1 MRDLLRAAA
10 VLLLATPLR
19 LQAGDVRLGSCE
31 TSAGAWE
38 FTSKEGGRAMIA
50 KEGEKYHVMWI
61 TTFVNTDG
69 MTEPEGIAAECTCQ
83 DSPRKLVWKCRV
95 AFSLQSS
102 QIGTDQ
108 MYEWALD
115 GDTLSSWYVAPDGKR
130 SATPI
135 RRLR

>member
-1 MRDLLRAAA
+1 MRKLLGTAA
-10 VLLLATPLR
+10 VVLLATPLG
-19 LQAGDVRLGSCE
+19 LQAGDVRLGRCE
-31 TSAGAWE
+31 TSVGAWD
-38 FTSKEGGRAMIA
+38 FASKEGGRAVIA
-50 KEGEKYHVMWI
+50 KQGEKYHVMWI

-69 MTEPEGIAAECTCQ
+69 RTEPEGIAAECTCQ
-83 DSPRKLVWKCRV
+83 DAPMKLVWKCRV

-108 MYEWALD
+108 TYEWAVD

-135 RRLR
+135 RRAR